1 MTGTRGEGP
10 CRGARGSA
18 LLAVVATVA
27 ILSVAGFGS
36 AAVARGALGRA
47 SERADSTRAHFLA
60 RGGIEA
66 ALHEMADRLARGR
79 TPPAG
84 TIVREYRFL
93 SGVVE
98 VRIVSEAGK
107 INVNRV
113 GREPLSVLL
122 RSMGVARDEST
133 ALADRILE
141 YRASLAGGQFPQLP
155 DAILRGRDRQPVS
168 SFRRRAASI
177 QMIEE
182 LLNVEGISPG
192 LVYGR
197 FEAIRSVSGD
207 PRGLRRVGG
216 LLRFLRCEG
225 AAAVDA
231 NAAPREVLLATGVG
245 ADLTDRLVAAR
256 QHGPLRAG
264 DRVLGEAAARARRIP
279 VAANADSRS
288 WMLTSTAHLDS
299 DSGSRTVT
307 AVVTTGGPDRSLRI
321 ARWYEQAL

>member
-1 MTGTRGEGP
+1 MTDLRGEGP
-10 CRGARGSA
+10 SRGRRGSA

-27 ILSVAGFGS
+27 VLSVAGFGA
-36 AAVARGALGRA
+36 AAVARSALERA
-47 SERADSTRAHFLA
+47 SERTDSTRAHFLA

-66 ALHEMADRLARGR
+66 ALLQMADRITRGT
-79 TPPAG
+79 TPPTG
-84 TIVREYRFL
+84 TVVRKYQFS
-93 SGVVE
+93 SGLVE

-113 GREPLSVLL
+113 RREPLSVLL

-133 ALADRILE
+133 SLADRILE
-141 YRASLAGGQFPQLP
+141 YRSSLAGGQVPQLP
-155 DAILRGRDRQPVS
+155 LAILRGRTRQSVS

-182 LLNVEGISPG
+182 LLNVEGLSPG

-197 FEAIRSVSGD
+197 FETIRSVSGA
-207 PRGLRRVGG
+207 PQGLRRVGG

-245 ADLTDRLVAAR
+245 ATLADRLVAAR
-256 QHGPLRAG
+256 QQGPLRAG
-264 DRVLGEAAARARRIP
+264 DRLVGEAVARAQRIP
-279 VAANADSRS
+279 LATGADSSS
-288 WMLTSTAHLDS
+288 WTLTSTARLD
-299 DSGSRTVT
+299 DARGSRTVT
-307 AVVTTGGPDRSLRI
+307 AIATTGGPDRSLRI